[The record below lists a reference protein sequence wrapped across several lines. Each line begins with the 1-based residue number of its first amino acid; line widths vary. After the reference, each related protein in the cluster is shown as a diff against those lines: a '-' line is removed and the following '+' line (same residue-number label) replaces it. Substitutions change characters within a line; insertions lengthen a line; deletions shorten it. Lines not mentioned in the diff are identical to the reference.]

1 MGYKGEY
8 YVWEKSE
15 AHPKGAVVK
24 VFTSLKKC
32 REYIKSRAVK
42 IGEYGISGTLENG
55 GFIGVIL

>member
-1 MGYKGEY
+1 MKGEY

-15 AHPKGAVVK
+15 NHPNGAVVK

-42 IGEYGISGTLENG
+42 IGEHGISGTLENG